1 MSIECRQPPP
11 LLFRLLLPLLQLLFA
26 CACMPASAQPAYA
39 LVFGPENSSAS
50 AIDRDGRIVG
60 QTGGRAFLWDG
71 ATVSELGTLGGAGS
85 AAFGISDTGFI
96 TGAADRLDGSS
107 HAFLYDGVTGS
118 ISDIGQLGVASSGAG
133 VNRAGQ
139 VAGTWVDDAGENH
152 AFLYSQGVARDI
164 GNLGANSARAT
175 GINEAGAVVGS
186 SFLEGFTSYQ
196 AFLYSASGNISS
208 ITALGTLGGPSS
220 WAAAIN
226 DNWQVAG
233 ASYIDDDTQHAF
245 LYSGGV
251 MQDIGS
257 FGGAFTEARGLNNN
271 GWVVG
276 FSTYA
281 GDIPGID
288 FSSAILYRD
297 GSMFDLNEIVERPGL
312 WSILDAYGINDAG
325 QIAATACTEF
335 GDCRAVLLN
344 PVPEPQ
350 PAALLL
356 AGLALGGAWS
366 GLRRCT
372 RRKR

>member
-1 MSIECRQPPP
+1 MLHHC
-11 LLFRLLLPLLQLLFA
+11 LRLLLIFA
-26 CACMPASAQPAYA
+26 CACTCALTCASAAFAQPAYA

-50 AIDRDGRIVG
+50 AIDSAGRIVG
-60 QTGGRAFLWDG
+60 QVGGRAFLWDG
-71 ATVSELGTLGGAGS
+71 GAIADLGTLGGASS
-85 AAFGISDTGFI
+85 AAFGISNNGFI
-96 TGAADRLDGSS
+96 TGSADRPDGSS
-107 HAFLYDGVTGS
+107 HAFLYDSDSAS
-118 ISDIGQLGVASSGAG
+118 IGDIGQLGVSSSGAG
-133 VNRAGQ
+133 VNSAGQ
-139 VAGTWVDDAGENH
+139 VAGTWVDEAGENH

-175 GINEAGAVVGS
+175 GINAAGAVVGS
-186 SFLEGFTSYQ
+186 SFLEGFTSFQ
-196 AFLYSASGNISS
+196 AFLYSTSGNTST

-233 ASYIDDDTQHAF
+233 TSFIDDDTQHAF

-281 GDIPGID
+281 DDVPGID
-288 FSSAILYRD
+288 FSSAFLYRD
-297 GSMFDLNEIVERPGL
+297 GSMFDLNLIVERPGV

-356 AGLALGGAWS
+356 AGLVLGGAWT
-366 GLRRCT
+366 GLRCRT
-372 RRKR
+372 RHPPSP

>member
-1 MSIECRQPPP
+1 MLHHCRQ
-11 LLFRLLLPLLQLLFA
+11 LLLLICA
-26 CACMPASAQPAYA
+26 CACMPAALAQPAYT
-39 LVFGPENSSAS
+39 LVFGPENSSPG
-50 AIDRDGRIVG
+50 AIDSAGRIVG
-60 QTGGRAFLWDG
+60 QAGGRAFLWDG
-71 ATVSELGTLGGAGS
+71 GAITDLGTLGGAGA
-85 AAFGISDTGFI
+85 AAFGISDNGFI
-96 TGAADRLDGSS
+96 TGGADRLDGST
-107 HAFLYDGVTGS
+107 HAFLFDGATGT
-118 ISDIGQLGVASSGAG
+118 IGDIGQLGVAGSGAG

-139 VAGTWVDDAGENH
+139 VAGTWVDEAGENH
-152 AFLYSQGVARDI
+152 AFLYSAGLMRDI

-175 GINEAGAVVGS
+175 GINQAGAVVGS
-186 SFLEGFTSYQ
+186 SFLADFTAFQ
-196 AFLYSASGNISS
+196 AFLYRDGVMRS
-208 ITALGTLGGPSS
+208 LGTLGGPSS

-233 ASYIDDDTQHAF
+233 TSYIDDDIQHAF

-281 GDIPGID
+281 DDIPGID
-288 FSSAILYRD
+288 FSSAFLYRD
-297 GSMFDLNEIVERPGL
+297 GSMFDLNLIVERPGV

-356 AGLALGGAWS
+356 AGLVLGGAWT
-366 GLRRCT
+366 GLRR
-372 RRKR
+372 RRSR